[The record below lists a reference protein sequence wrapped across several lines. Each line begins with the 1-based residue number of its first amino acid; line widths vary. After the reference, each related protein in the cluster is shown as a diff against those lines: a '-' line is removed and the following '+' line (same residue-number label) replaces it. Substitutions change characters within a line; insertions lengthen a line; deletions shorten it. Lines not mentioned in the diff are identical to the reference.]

1 MVAARHEPLELR
13 DLFRVHVR
21 GIHGAEVARVLEA
34 TGGTR
39 PLSGKVGFIARCCV
53 VREREREGER
63 ERGRKRE
70 RDRAGE
76 SKRASTAR
84 ARARAREQKDG
95 LTSDCCCC
103 CRRRAAFAV

>member
-53 VREREREGER
+53 VRERERERERGREGER
-63 ERGRKRE
+63 ERE
-70 RDRAGE
+70 TE
-76 SKRASTAR
+76 QE
-84 ARARAREQKDG
+84 RARERAQRERERERE
-95 LTSDCCCC
+95 S
-103 CRRRAAFAV
+103 RRMA